1 MKYSGRFS
9 IERTIML
16 YQFRTKAEALTL
28 ADRIPN
34 CVLNQLCDVAGI
46 LDSCY
51 NSHGIDG
58 GYILL
63 AENIHDVEDIRR
75 IHVDYSTEPVENVKK
90 LNDYL
95 SILYLPATEYS
106 ITVVLPESIAPEEMK
121 GDEALCS
128 TARTAT

>member
-1 MKYSGRFS
+1 MKYSGRFLLKGKN
-9 IERTIML
+9 ML

-28 ADRIPN
+28 ADRVSN
-34 CVLNQLCDVAGI
+34 YVLNQLCDVAGI

-63 AENIHDVEDIRR
+63 AENIQDIEDIRI

-106 ITVVLPESIAPEEMK
+106 ITVVLPETIAPEEMK
-121 GDEALCS
+121 GDE
-128 TARTAT
+128 

>member
-9 IERTIML
+9 IERIIML

-28 ADRIPN
+28 VDRIPN
-34 CVLNQLCDVAGI
+34 YVLNQLCDVAGI

-63 AENIHDVEDIRR
+63 AENIQDVEDIKR

-95 SILYLPATEYS
+95 SILYLPAT
-106 ITVVLPESIAPEEMK
+106 
-121 GDEALCS
+121 
-128 TARTAT
+128 

>member
-1 MKYSGRFS
+1 
-9 IERTIML
+9 ML

-28 ADRIPN
+28 ADRVPN
-34 CVLNQLCDVAGI
+34 YVLNQICDVAGI

-63 AENIHDVEDIRR
+63 AENIQDVEDISR
-75 IHVDYSTEPVENVKK
+75 IHVDYSTEPVE
-90 LNDYL
+90 NDYL

-106 ITVVLPESIAPEEMK
+106 ITVILPESIAPEEMK
-121 GDEALCS
+121 GDEAICS

>member
-9 IERTIML
+9 IERTFML
-16 YQFRTKAEALTL
+16 YQLRTKAEALTL
-28 ADRIPN
+28 ADRVPN
-34 CVLNQLCDVAGI
+34 YVLNQLCDVAEI

-63 AENIHDVEDIRR
+63 AENIQDIEDIKR
-75 IHVDYSTEPVENVKK
+75 IHVDYSDEPVENVKK

-121 GDEALCS
+121 GDEAICS
-128 TARTAT
+128 TARTDT